1 MAGQMR
7 LKGMRVKAMSF
18 EWFVSL
24 RYLRAKRKQKFI
36 SLISVISVLGVM
48 VGVMALIVVLSVYTG
63 FTEGLRDQIIGIN
76 AHVLVQGYS
85 GAITRPAPV
94 LEKIIKV
101 PGVVAVTPVIYGQAL
116 VSSGRSST
124 GISLRGI
131 DPATAGKVLSIEK
144 KIRKGDFHSLEQSS
158 GLPAVILGI
167 ELARQLHVT
176 VGGKVRL
183 ISPNGPLSP
192 MGVLPRV
199 LTCRVT
205 GLFETGMFEYD
216 SSIGFTSLAT
226 ARSLTGLDQGVHGIE
241 VRVDNVD
248 RADQVAHEISA
259 TLGPMFSVRDWMQI
273 NKNLFAALKLEKVGI
288 FIALDLIVLVAALN
302 IISALV
308 MVVMEKKRDIA
319 ILKSMGATN
328 AAIIRIFFY
337 QGAVIGTIGT
347 TLGTLAGL
355 ALCWLLK
362 TYPIIELPR
371 NVYPMSTMPIKV
383 VPVDVAVIAISA
395 MIITLAATFYPS
407 WQAARV
413 RPAEAL
419 SYD

>member
-1 MAGQMR
+1 MN
-7 LKGMRVKAMSF
+7 F

-76 AHVLVQGYS
+76 AHVLVQSYK
-85 GAITRPAPV
+85 GAITRPQSV
-94 LEKIIKV
+94 LEKIKTV
-101 PGVVAVTPVIYGQAL
+101 PGVAAATPVIYGQAL

-131 DPATAGKVLSIEK
+131 DPETAGRVLAIEQ
-144 KIRKGDFHSLEQSS
+144 KIKAGDFHSLQGND

-176 VGGKVRL
+176 VGGKIRV

-192 MGVLPRV
+192 MGILPRV
-199 LTCRVT
+199 LTCRVS

-226 ARSLTGLDQGVHGIE
+226 ARSLTGLDRGVHGIE
-241 VRVDNVD
+241 VRVSEVD
-248 RADQVAHEISA
+248 RADQVARAIKTA
-259 TLGPMFSVRDWMQI
+259 LGPMFSVRDWMQI

-328 AAIIRIFFY
+328 ASIIRIFFY
-337 QGAVIGTIGT
+337 QGAVIGAIGT

-383 VPVDVAVIAISA
+383 VPVDVTVIALSA
-395 MIITLAATFYPS
+395 MLITLAATLYPS

-419 SYD
+419 SYE